1 MEAINVAIKQRP
13 LSKDWQ
19 VTVQRR
25 GYSTDTFYKTKYA
38 DAIHA
43 LHKNLAQDCE
53 EFDGKPEDEAID
65 KK

>member
-25 GYSTDTFYKTKYA
+25 GYSAVTFCKIKYA
-38 DAIHA
+38 DAIQA
-43 LHKNLAQDCE
+43 MHKNLAQDCE
-53 EFDGKPEDEAID
+53 EFDGQQEED
-65 KK
+65 K

>member
-1 MEAINVAIKQRP
+1 MEAINVSIKQRVNNN
-13 LSKDWQ
+13 DWQ
-19 VTVQRR
+19 VTIQRR
-25 GYSTDTFYKTKYA
+25 GYSAVTFCQIKYG
-38 DAIHA
+38 DACHA